1 MEWLTE
7 NFWLAWLG
15 IAIVLAAI
23 EAATVDFVFIMF
35 AGGALAGAVAAGARG
50 VVPDPGRRGRRHGA
64 APAVDGAPII
74 KRQFLDGEV
83 DHQIGASAL
92 VGRQARVLQ
101 AVTDS
106 DGRIKLAGET
116 WSARLAAGTSTT
128 VGPGEEVRVIA
139 IHGATAIVSPAPPVL
154 PTDPTTP
161 PPDPRSGAPRKADP
175 CQTAFCRSS
184 SCCSWRAS
192 SSSCSSARCAS
203 SRSRPRS
210 SSSASAAT
218 RAPSSPACTCWCRSS
233 TSCAP
238 TSTCASRWCRS
249 RRSP

>member
-35 AGGALAGAVAAGARG
+35 AGGALAGAVAAALGASFPIQ
-50 VVPDPGRRGRRHGA
+50 VVV
-64 APAVDGAPII
+64 AVATGLLLLLTVRPII

-154 PTDPTTP
+154 PTDPSDTT
-161 PPDPRSGAPRKADP
+161 
-175 CQTAFCRSS
+175 T
-184 SCCSWRAS
+184 
-192 SSSCSSARCAS
+192 
-203 SRSRPRS
+203 
-210 SSSASAAT
+210 
-218 RAPSSPACTCWCRSS
+218 
-233 TSCAP
+233 
-238 TSTCASRWCRS
+238 
-249 RRSP
+249 